1 MNRISFHDSS
11 YRSDTLSGTNVQKL
25 KYFNKGG
32 IKMPK
37 KKNSKKK
44 NKKKNVSTNKKV
56 NWIIHLDANGY
67 RSQISG
73 RYI

>member
-1 MNRISFHDSS
+1 
-11 YRSDTLSGTNVQKL
+11 
-25 KYFNKGG
+25 
-32 IKMPK
+32 MPK